1 MSDRAETAATLP
13 TEIREI
19 AILRALVLGDLLC
32 AVPMFRSIRHRFPG
46 AGITLIGL
54 PWARSFVERFNG
66 YLDDF
71 VEFPGF
77 PGIKERNVEPAR
89 IVGAIGELQ
98 RRQFD
103 LAIQAHGSGLTS
115 NTFTALIGARTTAG
129 WPRWCTSG
137 RLCTRRSGPASWRW
151 FGPHRGQA
159 TERRGDAPAPAPRL
173 EH

>member
-71 VEFPGF
+71 VECYKPGKRGMREESDRF
-77 PGIKERNVEPAR
+77 HRFSHDELVARDKASLDIFWLRDESLEDTDNLPPPGVIAAEIVEDLEAALAEFTELAESLQ
-89 IVGAIGELQ
+89 GIGVE
-98 RRQFD
+98 
-103 LAIQAHGSGLTS
+103 I
-115 NTFTALIGARTTAG
+115 
-129 WPRWCTSG
+129 
-137 RLCTRRSGPASWRW
+137 
-151 FGPHRGQA
+151 
-159 TERRGDAPAPAPRL
+159 E
-173 EH
+173 E